1 MSIIDPR
8 TDHLEPPRTHRPQA
22 PLMVERLAYTIPE
35 AAEAVGVSERT
46 IRNAINAGDLAAFR
60 PRINGRPLKSVR
72 IDADELRAWLRA
84 GERA

>member
-22 PLMVERLAYTIPE
+22 PLMVERLAYTIPD
-35 AAEAVGVSERT
+35 AAEAVSVSEDT
-46 IRNAINAGDLAAFR
+46 IRNAIAGGNLSAYR
-60 PRINGRPLKSVR
+60 PRIGRDPLR
-72 IDADELRAWLRA
+72 TLLIDADELRAWLRA